1 MKRTFLDLL
10 ILLLS
15 IAAVEAWL
23 SKPTRLDDIGVIGI
37 AAGLGLPVVLSYK
50 LEALIAFAVWLLW
63 SG

>member
-37 AAGLGLPVVLSYK
+37 AAGLGLPIVLSYR
-50 LEALIAFAVWLLW
+50 LEALIIFVVWLLW